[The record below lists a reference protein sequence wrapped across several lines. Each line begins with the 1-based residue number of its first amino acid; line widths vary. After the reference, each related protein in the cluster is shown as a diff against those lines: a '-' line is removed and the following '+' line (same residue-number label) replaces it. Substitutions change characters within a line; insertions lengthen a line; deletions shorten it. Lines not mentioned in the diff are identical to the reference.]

1 MTINENFAG
10 IVNDLIKRAT
20 GGTAEEI
27 IDEKS
32 FVDFGKK
39 LEDMD
44 GDDFANK
51 FASAL
56 ANRIKL
62 SIDTYRA
69 YDGKYKSL
77 IRGKTT
83 PGAVIQ
89 MITHHFFD
97 VRTPSFVTLD
107 SNTNLNQWEINK
119 GETDAKYY
127 ILENAY
133 QIPVTVQYTEL
144 EGAFDSFAAMETF
157 LREKIDMAL
166 SSNELAREEGRAGLV
181 SALIKDLDAGA
192 EADGV
197 EGCAQKYNLLALYN
211 ETYGEDAALTADTCL
226 YNGEFIK
233 FATNMIK
240 KVRRKI
246 ANVSTS
252 FNKTGIKTFTP
263 MNDEDA
269 KLMVHAAL
277 DGGIATYVVQDVR
290 RPESLGDYEVVPYW
304 QSESNPFVV
313 SFKDGQTESES
324 SKVLAVLFD
333 KYAMGEWVTHERVLT
348 TTMNAR
354 TETTN
359 TWINVQTRYC
369 ILEDANAVIFTIEDE
384 DED

>member
-1 MTINENFAG
+1 MAINENFNV
-10 IVNDLIKRAT
+10 IVNDLISRAT
-20 GGTAEEI
+20 NGTASQI

-32 FVDFGKK
+32 FIDFGKK

-83 PGAVIQ
+83 PGGVIQ

-97 VRTPSFVTLD
+97 VRQPSFVTLD

-119 GETDAKYY
+119 GETDAHYY
-127 ILENAY
+127 IEENAY

-144 EGAFDSFAAMETF
+144 EGAFESYAAMETF

-166 SSNELAREEGRAGLV
+166 SSNELAREQGRAGLV
-181 SALIKDLDAGA
+181 GALIKELDA
-192 EADGV
+192 ETEVDSV
-197 EGCAQKYNLLALYN
+197 EGVGQKYNLLALYN
-211 ETYGEDAALTADTCL
+211 DTYSQALTSDNCL

-240 KVRRKI
+240 KVRRKM
-246 ANVSTS
+246 ANVSES

-269 KLMVHAAL
+269 KLMVHASL

-304 QSESNPFVV
+304 QNEAKPFTV
-313 SFKDGQTESES
+313 SFKGSGNTEVES
-324 SKVLAVLFD
+324 SKVLAVMFD
-333 KYAMGEWVTHERVLT
+333 KYALGEWVTHERVLT

-354 TETTN
+354 TESTN

-369 ILEDANAVIFTIEDE
+369 ILDDANAVIFTIEDE
-384 DED
+384 D

>member
-1 MTINENFAG
+1 MAINESFAVV
-10 IVNDLIKRAT
+10 INDLIQRAT
-20 GGTAEEI
+20 GGTAAQI

-32 FVDFGKK
+32 FIDFGKK
-39 LEDMD
+39 LADMD

-51 FASAL
+51 FAGAL

-62 SIDTYRA
+62 SIDTVRD

-83 PGAVIQ
+83 PGAIIQ
-89 MITHHFFD
+89 MITHGFFD
-97 VRTPSFVTLD
+97 VRQPSFVTLD
-107 SNTNLNQWEINK
+107 ENTNLNQWEINK
-119 GETDAKYY
+119 GTQDAHYY

-133 QIPVTVQYTEL
+133 QIPVTVQYVEL
-144 EGAFDSFAAMETF
+144 EGAFDSFSAMEAF
-157 LREKIDMAL
+157 LNDKIRMAL

-181 SALIKDLDAGA
+181 GALIKDLDAETA
-192 EADGV
+192 VDSV
-197 EGCAQKYNLLALYN
+197 EGCGQKYNLLALYN
-211 ETYGEDAALTADTCL
+211 ETYNASLTSANCL

-240 KVRRKI
+240 KVRGKM

-263 MNDEDA
+263 KNDADA
-269 KLMVHAAL
+269 KLMIHGAL

-290 RPESLGDYEVVPYW
+290 RPESLGNYEVVPYW

-313 SFKDGQTESES
+313 SFKGAGAAEVES

-348 TTMNAR
+348 TQLNAR

-384 DED
+384 D